1 VVQAVAVD
9 PTTGVV
15 WAGDRNG
22 QLYRSPDGGISW
34 TQVSTGGAPLH
45 DIYRMTFDG
54 GTLYAT
60 EGGSPLRA
68 FGPVSYGIVK
78 TSDGGATWSLIEI
91 RGNQFSVRGL
101 AVLNGLVYA
110 GGDLHADA
118 FLWRVDT
125 NAGAQ
130 AFTFGTYL
138 GGALDDF
145 GRGVTIDPLGN
156 AVVAVETHSGDFPTT
171 MAGAMTTGALARIAP
186 DGTALA
192 TSSYIGDP
200 DAPTIPTAVAVD
212 SNSAAYVSSSQGT
225 FGGTAVRVD
234 RIDPAGVNDA
244 TFVIGGT
251 HSNVGAPMV
260 TLTAI
265 AAASLAGDVFITG
278 TTNVTDLPITP
289 DAPQPFYGSGSADA
303 FIAKVSFGGSTPPP
317 TNLALN
323 RPVFVSSEFSSAY
336 AGGFAVDGNPSTRW
350 SSQFSD
356 PQWIYVDLGQTYAIA
371 RVILRWETAFGADY
385 QVQVSND
392 ASHWTTILT
401 VNGGDGD
408 VDDLAGL
415 SGSGRFVRI
424 YGTRRG
430 TEWGYSLWELEIF
443 GTPAPPVDV
452 ARNRPVVV
460 SSEFSPQ
467 YAGSLAVDGDG
478 STRWS
483 SEFSDPQWIYVDLG
497 QRFQITRVKLSWEAA
512 FAADYR
518 LEISNDARNW
528 ATIATAQNNTQ
539 LTNDWGVGGIGR
551 YVRMYGTRRGTEWG
565 YSLWSFEVY
574 GNPITDNT
582 DIALNRPATSSSDF
596 SSQYIAALAV
606 DGDASTRWSSEF
618 SDPQWIAVDLG
629 QITVIDEVRLTWETA
644 YGADYEIQM
653 SFDGISW
660 FTVLTVVG
668 GTGGVDDLVVGG
680 TGRFVRMYGTR
691 RGTEWGYS
699 LWSFEVQGQ
708 PTP

>member
-1 VVQAVAVD
+1 
-9 PTTGVV
+9 
-15 WAGDRNG
+15 
-22 QLYRSPDGGISW
+22 
-34 TQVSTGGAPLH
+34 
-45 DIYRMTFDG
+45 
-54 GTLYAT
+54 
-60 EGGSPLRA
+60 
-68 FGPVSYGIVK
+68 
-78 TSDGGATWSLIEI
+78 
-91 RGNQFSVRGL
+91 
-101 AVLNGLVYA
+101 
-110 GGDLHADA
+110 
-118 FLWRVDT
+118 
-125 NAGAQ
+125 
-130 AFTFGTYL
+130 
-138 GGALDDF
+138 
-145 GRGVTIDPLGN
+145 
-156 AVVAVETHSGDFPTT
+156 
-171 MAGAMTTGALARIAP
+171 
-186 DGTALA
+186 
-192 TSSYIGDP
+192 
-200 DAPTIPTAVAVD
+200 
-212 SNSAAYVSSSQGT
+212 
-225 FGGTAVRVD
+225 VRVD

>member
-1 VVQAVAVD
+1 
-9 PTTGVV
+9 
-15 WAGDRNG
+15 
-22 QLYRSPDGGISW
+22 
-34 TQVSTGGAPLH
+34 
-45 DIYRMTFDG
+45 
-54 GTLYAT
+54 
-60 EGGSPLRA
+60 
-68 FGPVSYGIVK
+68 
-78 TSDGGATWSLIEI
+78 
-91 RGNQFSVRGL
+91 
-101 AVLNGLVYA
+101 
-110 GGDLHADA
+110 
-118 FLWRVDT
+118 
-125 NAGAQ
+125 
-130 AFTFGTYL
+130 
-138 GGALDDF
+138 
-145 GRGVTIDPLGN
+145 
-156 AVVAVETHSGDFPTT
+156 
-171 MAGAMTTGALARIAP
+171 
-186 DGTALA
+186 
-192 TSSYIGDP
+192 
-200 DAPTIPTAVAVD
+200 
-212 SNSAAYVSSSQGT
+212 
-225 FGGTAVRVD
+225 
-234 RIDPAGVNDA
+234 
-244 TFVIGGT
+244 
-251 HSNVGAPMV
+251 
-260 TLTAI
+260 
-265 AAASLAGDVFITG
+265 
-278 TTNVTDLPITP
+278 
-289 DAPQPFYGSGSADA
+289 
-303 FIAKVSFGGSTPPP
+303 
-317 TNLALN
+317 
-323 RPVFVSSEFSSAY
+323 
-336 AGGFAVDGNPSTRW
+336 
-350 SSQFSD
+350 
-356 PQWIYVDLGQTYAIA
+356 VDLGQTYAIA

-415 SGSGRFVRI
+415 SGFGRFVRI

-596 SSQYIAALAV
+596 SSQYIAARAV